1 MLPFKDDY
9 GKTRAGIDI
18 EKAVSERERQQ
29 GRWPR
34 GTLEQLCD
42 HIDYIVGRIGID
54 HVGIGSDFYGGPTPD
69 GLEDVSRFPH
79 LLAELIRRGYKDSAI
94 AKIASRNFV
103 RVFRNVE
110 RIGRELA
117 NGEKPLVGRIEDF
130 DGK

>member
-1 MLPFKDDY
+1 MRPPDAEDTDRTRDD
-9 GKTRAGIDI
+9 RVA
-18 EKAVSERERQQ
+18 ESRFAVGTKIGPYDLLEFL
-29 GRWPR
+29 GR
-34 GTLEQLCD
+34 GTSGE
-42 HIDYIVGRIGID
+42 VW
-54 HVGIGSDFYGGPTPD
+54 
-69 GLEDVSRFPH
+69 
-79 LLAELIRRGYKDSAI
+79 LAEKDSAI